1 MRRRLAAAAAAV
13 TLLALPALFGA
24 TAARAELTQTSS
36 TGFTSS
42 FRGEVQAGAD
52 ATWRAI
58 VQLPRWW
65 SDAHTWSGK
74 AANLSLDLQPGG
86 CWCERWDDRGSPAA
100 VQHAQVLTVLP
111 GRLLRLRGNLGPL
124 QALPVD
130 GVLDI
135 ATGVQDGKTMLR
147 LSYRVGGPADAGL
160 EQMASAV
167 DRVLGEQF
175 KRLKALV
182 ETGRVD

>member
-1 MRRRLAAAAAAV
+1 M
-13 TLLALPALFGA
+13 
-24 TAARAELTQTSS
+24 
-36 TGFTSS
+36 
-42 FRGEVQAGAD
+42 
-52 ATWRAI
+52 
-58 VQLPRWW
+58 QLPRWW

-74 AANLSLDLQPGG
+74 AANLSLDAQAGG
-86 CWCERWDDRGSPAA
+86 CWCERWDDRGSAA
-100 VQHAQVLTVLP
+100 SVQHAQVLMVLP
-111 GRLLRLRGNLGPL
+111 GRALRLRGNLGPL

-135 ATGVQDGKTMLR
+135 VTSAQDGKTMLR